1 LKQKIKQSSFEGNI
15 MALNFTFNPNFRPS
29 DSLNLTP
36 PPTLQPSRPVARN
49 PLPVLQ
55 TQISPEALLR
65 ISAYHRAAVAASQA
79 GDEIGKKLNSFR
91 LFIRDLENPNISNP
105 TFVLSFK
112 QQFGNAL
119 FLTLCEEVAH
129 GLTGRRDVEAGER
142 ILNENFRSVLRIKNY
157 DGKNLLNQI
166 ESFFAYQLENHRG
179 NVDLNSIGEMM
190 EKYTDHL
197 QQAGRSPLGGRLL
210 EDAARLKTDATNTFK
225 SLPEQAKGVICKR
238 IYELDGSGNRSS
250 DYGYQRALEDI
261 ERIFRYQGESP
272 LQRAI
277 AHCSDN
283 APRAPSFTIS
293 YIHNESIKL
302 TDSQQIVKEVRK
314 LYQLEELTHFLSDA
328 YKHNDFIAAKYL
340 EFTPELRDL
349 INQSVWLACYQPLDP
364 AFGQNFVVRNPRA
377 LLGIRNQQGV
387 DIVMQL
393 IAHQQEKILAL
404 RLHEEVIA
412 FNNASQNKNSAQILE
427 IFNQLS
433 DKAKEDFRTRV
444 WNRDSKPELSGWQ
457 NFFGGWGYYGTRKI
471 EADPLTLFTGYP
483 VVITEYLNY
492 LREKVITAD
501 AVLLEE
507 LKRTVVF
514 PQGPIDVST
523 TSLENEPG
531 LVDQLPADLR
541 VAYVTAEFAGVAS
554 IGGLSSA
561 VDGMVRGLGAEN
573 ARVIMPLYQNGVIQE
588 DVLKSLQS
596 KNKYEITVD
605 GKSHRVYKT
614 NINGVRCYL
623 IDDPQLFWIPKKEDG
638 TAGDFYDGEFHHVK
652 HRWAVFQ
659 SAAAELVYKFSKKS
673 KPVQAVHLHDA
684 QTGLIPKFMAAR
696 HPEEWKR
703 GETPAMMFTVHNN
716 LDPQTYDHDQSIDI
730 LHRHGLPREGRNSI
744 IEAMRDSDMVTTV
757 SKKFGEEV
765 QTPTFGNGM
774 DHYFKT
780 AARQGKL
787 VGIVNG
793 NSNGFNPAKDLQLQN
808 WKSVIDGP
816 SKGTTPDLRFGPDSP
831 DLADK
836 IVTSQREVC
845 AYLKSLPYEDDA
857 YANLDP
863 EKPIIMYLG
872 RFDSG
877 QKGIEKLRLIMEE
890 TVKNGGQF
898 VCIGTRNP
906 SDHYAKKL
914 LDEMRHY
921 AKEHHKK
928 GVLILEDKKENGQL
942 KYQSV
947 FGKLLRAAATMGIFP
962 SKIEPCGLV
971 QGEFNSFGKKAIAT
985 RTGGF
990 ADTLTTEG
998 PNANGYLFKRCD
1010 EWYSQEQEKEII
1022 ATLQTA
1028 LTEAK
1033 AIQHALYHGD
1043 AQAKQPYVDSM
1054 RTIMRNAHNSTWE
1067 KTPDGSL
1074 SAIRR
1079 LDLAMAKAFANRK
1092 TRGQIPANLKTLK
1105 I

>member
-1 LKQKIKQSSFEGNI
+1 
-15 MALNFTFNPNFRPS
+15 MTLNFTFNPNFRPS
-29 DSLNLTP
+29 ESVQLNP
-36 PPTLQPSRPVARN
+36 PPTLQPYRPVGT
-49 PLPVLQ
+49 PLPLVQ

-65 ISAYHRAAVAASQA
+65 INTYHRAAVAASQA

-91 LFIRDLENPNISNP
+91 LFIRDLENPNISNAN
-105 TFVLSFK
+105 FVLSFK
-112 QQFGNAL
+112 QQFGNSL

-129 GLTGRRDVEAGER
+129 GLTGMRNVEAGER

-157 DGKNLLNQI
+157 DGKNLLHQI

-179 NVDLNSIGEMM
+179 NVDLNSIGEKM
-190 EKYTDHL
+190 EKYTDYL
-197 QQAGRSPLGGRLL
+197 KQAGQSPLLGARLL
-210 EDAARLKTDATNTFK
+210 EDAARLKSDVTNAFK

-238 IYELDGSGNRSS
+238 IYELDGAGNRMG

-261 ERIFRYQGESP
+261 ERIFLYQGESP

-283 APRAPSFTIS
+283 APRAPAFTVS
-293 YIHNESIKL
+293 YVHDESIKH
-302 TDSQQIVKEVRK
+302 TDSQTTVKEVRK
-314 LYQLEELTHFLSDA
+314 LYELEDLKHFLADPCKS
-328 YKHNDFIAAKYL
+328 NVFIAAKYL
-340 EFTPELRDL
+340 EFTPEIRDL
-349 INQSVWLACYQPLDP
+349 INQSVWLACYQPMDP
-364 AFGQNFVVRNPRA
+364 DFGQNFVLRNPRA
-377 LLGIRNQQGV
+377 LLGMRNQRGV
-387 DIVMQL
+387 DIVSQL
-393 IAHQQEKILAL
+393 ITHQKEKILGL

-412 FNNASQNKNSAQILE
+412 FNNASQNQRPPQILE
-427 IFNQLS
+427 IFNRLS
-433 DKAKEDFRTRV
+433 DKAKEDLRTRV
-444 WNRDSKPELSGWQ
+444 WKRDGGENNPEICGWR
-457 NFFGGWGYYGTRKI
+457 NLFGGWGLYGTRKI
-471 EADPLTLFTGYP
+471 EAEPLTLFIGYP
-483 VVITEYLNY
+483 PVMMEYLNH
-492 LREKVITAD
+492 LKEKVGSAD
-501 AVLLEE
+501 ATLLED
-507 LKRTVVF
+507 LKKAVVL

-523 TSLENEPG
+523 STLENEQG
-531 LVDQLPADLR
+531 LIDQLPPNLK
-541 VAYVTAEFAGVAS
+541 VAYVTAEFAGLAS
-554 IGGLSSA
+554 TGGLSSA
-561 VDGMVRGLGAEN
+561 VEGMVRGFGAED

-588 DVLKSLQS
+588 DILKTFQR
-596 KNKYEITVD
+596 KKKYEMTID

-623 IDDPQLFWIPKKEDG
+623 IDDPQLFWIPKKDDG
-638 TAGDFYDGEFHHVK
+638 TAGDFYDGEFYHVK
-652 HRWAVFQ
+652 RRWAVFQ
-659 SAAAELVYKFSKKS
+659 SAAAELIYKFSKK
-673 KPVQAVHLHDA
+673 KNPVHAVHLHDA

-703 GETPAMMFTVHNN
+703 GETPAMMFTFHNN
-716 LDPQTYDHDQSIDI
+716 LDSQTYDDGQTIDI
-730 LHRHGLPREGRNSI
+730 LQRHGLPREGRNSI
-744 IEAMRDSDMVTTV
+744 IEAIRDSDMVTTV

-774 DHYFKT
+774 DRDFKIT
-780 AARQGKL
+780 ARQGKL

-793 NSNGFNPAKDLQLQN
+793 NSNGFNPAKDLQLKD
-808 WKSVIDGP
+808 WKSVLDGP
-816 SKGTTPDLRFGPDSP
+816 GKGTTPDLRFGPDSP

-845 AYLKSLPYEDDA
+845 AYLKSLPYDDDG
-857 YANLDP
+857 YADLDP

-872 RFDSG
+872 RFDSS

-890 TVKNGGQF
+890 TLKNGGQF
-898 VCIGTRNP
+898 VCVGTRNP

-914 LDEMRHY
+914 LDEMRQY

-947 FGKLLRAAATMGIFP
+947 FGKLLRSAATMGIFP
-962 SKIEPCGLV
+962 SKYEPCGLV
-971 QGEFNSFGKKAIAT
+971 QGEFNCFGKKAIAT

-1010 EWYSQEQEKEII
+1010 DWYSQEQEKEII
-1022 ATLQTA
+1022 ATLQAA

-1043 AQAKQPYVDSM
+1043 AQAKQPYVESM

-1079 LDLAMAKAFANRK
+1079 VDLAMAKAFANRK
-1092 TRGQIPANLKTLK
+1092 TRGQISTNLNALK